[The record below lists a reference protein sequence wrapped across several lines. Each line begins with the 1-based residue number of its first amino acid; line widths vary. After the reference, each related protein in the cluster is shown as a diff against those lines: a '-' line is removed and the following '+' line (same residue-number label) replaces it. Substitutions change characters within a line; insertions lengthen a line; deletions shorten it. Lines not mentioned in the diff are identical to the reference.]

1 MSTLKRLL
9 VGKPLAS
16 AEEGHQRLGK
26 LVALAVFASDAIS
39 STAYATEEILHQLVP
54 LDGLDALRYLVPIAI
69 IVVILLAIVI
79 TSYRQTIHA
88 YPNGGGSYVVSRENL
103 GVTPSLVAGA
113 SLLVDYTLTVA
124 VSVSAGVAA
133 ITSAFPELRESR
145 VGLCLAFIFL
155 LTAVNLRGVKE
166 SGRLFAVPTYVYVL
180 TLGALLAVGLVRSFT
195 GSLPALEPNQ
205 EALAELTQN
214 GALIGS
220 VTVLA
225 LMRAFSSGAVALSG
239 IEAISNG
246 VPAFRKDEARN
257 ASATLVA
264 MGVILATSF
273 FGISVLAQRLR
284 PTIEEGGE
292 TLLSIMGGAVFGNG
306 SVIYYTFQAA
316 TAAIL
321 ILAANTAFNA
331 FPSLSSILAR
341 DSYLPRQLYNRG
353 DRLVYSNGV
362 LLLAG
367 AAAVLIVAFGGI
379 TTALIPLYAV
389 GVFTGFTLSQS
400 GMVRHHLRLKEPSW
414 RRNVIINATGALAS
428 FAVLAV
434 VVVSKF
440 TIGAWVPAVVIP
452 LIVVALRA
460 VHRHYSRV
468 AELLRVPEGF
478 RPLPHT
484 HTVVVLV
491 GSIHQGVLAALTY
504 ARSLAPD
511 RLIALSVVS
520 STEESEE
527 ICAQWDRYHL
537 EDIDLERRYSAY
549 RELTKPVLKY
559 LDELDAAYE
568 NDIITVVVPEFV
580 LGRWWQQFLHNQSA
594 LALKGRLLFRRNTVV
609 TSVPFHLAGPRVDSP
624 ANAGFNEPDLLSPEG
639 SESDGVEP
647 GVTPSPDHD
656 GAGNGQKPRSS
667 DRPDRQDR

>member
-1 MSTLKRLL
+1 MTTLKRVL

-39 STAYATEEILHQLVP
+39 STAYATEEILHVLVP
-54 LDGLDALRYLVPIAI
+54 LRGLLALEYLIPIAV

-88 YPNGGGSYVVSRENL
+88 YPNGGGSYVVSRDNL
-103 GVTPSLVAGA
+103 GTTSSLVAGA

-133 ITSAFPELRESR
+133 ITSAFPELRERR
-145 VGLCLAFIFL
+145 VGLCLAFIVL

-180 TLGALLAVGLVRSFT
+180 TLGALLAVGLARSFS
-195 GSLPALEPNQ
+195 GDLAPLPPND
-205 EALAELTQN
+205 EALAELTHD
-214 GALIGS
+214 GALLGS
-220 VTVLA
+220 ITALA

-246 VPAFRKDEARN
+246 VPAFREPEARN
-257 ASATLVA
+257 ASTTLVW
-264 MGVILATSF
+264 MGVILAGFF
-273 FGISVLAQRLR
+273 FGISVLAHRLA

-292 TLLSIMGGAVFGNG
+292 TLLSIMGGAVFGG
-306 SVIYYTFQAA
+306 SSVLYFTLQAA

-331 FPSLSSILAR
+331 FPSMSSILAK
-341 DSYLPRQLYNRG
+341 DGYLPRQLYNRG

-367 AAAVLIVAFGGI
+367 AAALLVVAFGGI

-400 GMVRHHLRLKEPSW
+400 GMVRHHLRLREPSW
-414 RRNVIINATGALAS
+414 KRNVVVNALGAVAT

-452 LIVVALRA
+452 LIVVALKG
-460 VHRHYSRV
+460 VHRHYARV
-468 AELLRVPEGF
+468 AELLAVPEGY

-491 GSIHQGVLAALTY
+491 GGVHQGVLAALTY
-504 ARSLAPD
+504 ARSLSPD

-520 STEESEE
+520 SPEESER
-527 ICAQWDRYHL
+527 ICEQWSRYGL
-537 EDIDLERRYSAY
+537 DDVELERRYSPY
-549 RELTKPVLKY
+549 RELSQPVLKY

-594 LALKGRLLFRRNTVV
+594 LVLKGRLLFRRNTVV
-609 TSVPFHLAGPRVDSP
+609 TSVPFHLEGSRVD
-624 ANAGFNEPDLLSPEG
+624 AAVGGFNERGSNRPERRR
-639 SESDGVEP
+639 
-647 GVTPSPDHD
+647 HD
-656 GAGNGQKPRSS
+656 GHEPDPELTSDLDVSGNGQNPRSS
-667 DRPDRQDR
+667 ERPAPR